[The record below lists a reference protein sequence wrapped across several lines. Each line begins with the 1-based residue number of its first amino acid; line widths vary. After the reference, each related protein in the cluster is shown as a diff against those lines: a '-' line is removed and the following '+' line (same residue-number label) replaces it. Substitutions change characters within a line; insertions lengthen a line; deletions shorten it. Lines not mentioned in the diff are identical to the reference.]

1 MAVRR
6 LEALERK
13 LKADPPLAEQV
24 RQQIAGYEHKGYAH
38 KASLTELTSTP
49 RNRVW
54 YLPIGVVTS
63 PRKPNKIRLIWDAA
77 AKVGHVSFNSQ
88 LLKGPDLLTPLPKVL
103 CQFRQF
109 SVAVSGDLME
119 MFHQLKIRYP
129 DYLSQR
135 FVFRAKPSDYP
146 QIYIMDVATF
156 GSTCSPA
163 SAQYVKNQNAKEL
176 SNEFPRAAEAIIH
189 KHYVDDYLDSFR
201 TVQEAI
207 EVVNE
212 VKTVHSRGGFKM
224 RHFLSNKAEVLRGIG
239 EVADAESKNLSLER
253 AGIVESVL
261 GMKWL
266 PGDDVFTYSFV
277 MRDDLKRIL
286 EEDLVPTKREGV
298 KVIHIFCDAS
308 EAAFSCAAYFR
319 VKLDSEI
326 QVAFIGSKT
335 KVAPLKTISIPRLE
349 LNAAVLGTRFLETL
363 QSYHSLP
370 VPWRFLWSDS
380 STVLSWIC
388 SEHRRYN
395 KFIAVRVGEILSS
408 TDQIE
413 WRWIPTK
420 LNIADQAT
428 KWNSGPRLSTE
439 NPWFRGPNFLYEE
452 EGSWPIQRLV
462 APTTEELRSDA
473 IILCHHTPRLDI
485 PIDVSRFN
493 SWTRIQR
500 TVAFVLRYVDNCRR
514 RKRHESLQLGV
525 FTQDELKRA
534 EELLWKV
541 VQKEVFAEELS
552 ILAKSQGPP
561 EKRHCTVSRSS
572 SIYKIWPFMDDR
584 GILRMRG
591 RIGMAPYIPKEA
603 KFPAILPR
611 NHPITFLIID
621 WYHRRFNH
629 ANRETVVNEIR
640 QRFEIPK
647 LRSIVEKI
655 AKNCVPCRIFK
666 AAPNPPPMASLP
678 AVRLTSFVRPFSFVG
693 IDYFGSVFVRVG
705 RSLAKR
711 WIALFTCLTV
721 RAVHMEVVHSLST
734 VSCIMAVRRFV
745 ARRGPP
751 REFYSDNGT
760 CFQGA
765 SKELKKE
772 IEKRNDAL
780 ASTFTSAETS
790 WKFIPPAAPHMGG
803 VWERLVRS
811 VKVATGAV
819 LDATRKPDDETLETV
834 ILEAEATINSR
845 PLTFVPLETADQE
858 ALTPNHSLLGGSTG
872 VKIHPTA
879 PVDSRTVLRSSWK
892 LAQFITE
899 EFWRRWLKEYLPVIT
914 RRCKWFEEVRDLAV
928 GDLVLVVSGSTRS
941 QWSRGR
947 IEQVFPGK
955 DGRIIKELD
964 FGDAHTTRAS
974 EVFLFR
980 IMEISLLFMKMMEL
994 TLYYLEEKKNT
1005 ESEKE
1010 KKEEKGMEKE
1020 NKKQK

>member
-1 MAVRR
+1 
-6 LEALERK
+6 
-13 LKADPPLAEQV
+13 
-24 RQQIAGYEHKGYAH
+24 
-38 KASLTELTSTP
+38 
-49 RNRVW
+49 
-54 YLPIGVVTS
+54 
-63 PRKPNKIRLIWDAA
+63 
-77 AKVGHVSFNSQ
+77 
-88 LLKGPDLLTPLPKVL
+88 
-103 CQFRQF
+103 
-109 SVAVSGDLME
+109 
-119 MFHQLKIRYP
+119 
-129 DYLSQR
+129 
-135 FVFRAKPSDYP
+135 
-146 QIYIMDVATF
+146 MDVATF

-176 SNEFPRAAEAIIH
+176 SNKFPRAAEAIIH

-224 RHFLSNKAEVLRGIG
+224 RHFLSNKVEVLRGIG

-286 EEDLVPTKREGV
+286 EVDHVSTKREVV
-298 KVIHIFCDAS
+298 KVVMTFVVPR
-308 EAAFSCAAYFR
+308 EGAFSCAACF
-319 VKLDSEI
+319 
-326 QVAFIGSKT
+326 
-335 KVAPLKTISIPRLE
+335 
-349 LNAAVLGTRFLETL
+349 TL
-363 QSYHSLP
+363 L
-370 VPWRFLWSDS
+370 
-380 STVLSWIC
+380 TVLSWIC

-452 EGSWPIQRLV
+452 EGSWPIQRSV

-493 SWTRIQR
+493 SCTRIQR
-500 TVAFVLRYVDNCRR
+500 TVAFVFRYVDNCRR

-525 FTQDELKRA
+525 LTQDELKRA

-541 VQKEVFAEELS
+541 AQKEVFAEELS
-552 ILAKSQGPP
+552 ILAKPQGPP

-572 SIYKIWPFMDDR
+572 SIYKTWPFMDDR
-584 GILRMRG
+584 GILRMLG
-591 RIGMAPYIPKEA
+591 RI
-603 KFPAILPR
+603 
-611 NHPITFLIID
+611 
-621 WYHRRFNH
+621 
-629 ANRETVVNEIR
+629 VVNEIR

-693 IDYFGSVFVRVG
+693 LDYFGPVFVIVG
-705 RSLAKR
+705 RSLAER
-711 WIALFTCLTV
+711 WIALFTCLAV

-734 VSCIMAVRRFV
+734 VSCIMDVRRFV
-745 ARRGPP
+745 ARRVPHENSTRTTGHVFREPARSSRKKLKNEMTPSHQHSRAPKQAGYSSLLLPP
-751 REFYSDNGT
+751 Y
-760 CFQGA
+760 
-765 SKELKKE
+765 
-772 IEKRNDAL
+772 
-780 ASTFTSAETS
+780 
-790 WKFIPPAAPHMGG
+790 GG

-834 ILEAEATINSR
+834 ILEAEAMINSR

-858 ALTPNHSLLGGSTG
+858 AWTPNHFLLGGSTG

-892 LAQFITE
+892 LPQFITE
-899 EFWRRWLKEYLPVIT
+899 GFWRRWLKEYLPVIT
-914 RRCKWFEEVRDLAV
+914 RRCKWFEEV
-928 GDLVLVVSGSTRS
+928 
-941 QWSRGR
+941 
-947 IEQVFPGK
+947 
-955 DGRIIKELD
+955 
-964 FGDAHTTRAS
+964 
-974 EVFLFR
+974 
-980 IMEISLLFMKMMEL
+980 
-994 TLYYLEEKKNT
+994 KK
-1005 ESEKE
+1005 
-1010 KKEEKGMEKE
+1010 
-1020 NKKQK
+1020 

>member
-88 LLKGPDLLTPLPKVL
+88 LLKSLNAASKSFMPIPTISSGSLWRPDGNVPPIKN
-103 CQFRQF
+103 Q
-109 SVAVSGDLME
+109 
-119 MFHQLKIRYP
+119 
-129 DYLSQR
+129 
-135 FVFRAKPSDYP
+135 PSDYP

-224 RHFLSNKAEVLRGIG
+224 RHFLSNKAEVLR
-239 EVADAESKNLSLER
+239 
-253 AGIVESVL
+253 
-261 GMKWL
+261 
-266 PGDDVFTYSFV
+266 
-277 MRDDLKRIL
+277 
-286 EEDLVPTKREGV
+286 
-298 KVIHIFCDAS
+298 
-308 EAAFSCAAYFR
+308 
-319 VKLDSEI
+319 
-326 QVAFIGSKT
+326 
-335 KVAPLKTISIPRLE
+335 
-349 LNAAVLGTRFLETL
+349 
-363 QSYHSLP
+363 
-370 VPWRFLWSDS
+370 
-380 STVLSWIC
+380 
-388 SEHRRYN
+388 
-395 KFIAVRVGEILSS
+395 
-408 TDQIE
+408 E

-428 KWNSGPRLSTE
+428 KWNSGPRLSTD

-525 FTQDELKRA
+525 LTQDELKRA

-541 VQKEVFAEELS
+541 AQKEVFAEELS

-572 SIYKIWPFMDDR
+572 SIYKTWPFMDDR

-693 IDYFGSVFVRVG
+693 LDYFGPVFVRVG

-734 VSCIMAVRRFV
+734 VSCIMVVRRFV

-819 LDATRKPDDETLETV
+819 LDATRKPPWRQ
-834 ILEAEATINSR
+834 S
-845 PLTFVPLETADQE
+845 
-858 ALTPNHSLLGGSTG
+858 SY
-872 VKIHPTA
+872 K
-879 PVDSRTVLRSSWK
+879 LR
-892 LAQFITE
+892 L
-899 EFWRRWLKEYLPVIT
+899 
-914 RRCKWFEEVRDLAV
+914 
-928 GDLVLVVSGSTRS
+928 
-941 QWSRGR
+941 
-947 IEQVFPGK
+947 
-955 DGRIIKELD
+955 
-964 FGDAHTTRAS
+964 
-974 EVFLFR
+974 
-980 IMEISLLFMKMMEL
+980 
-994 TLYYLEEKKNT
+994 
-1005 ESEKE
+1005 
-1010 KKEEKGMEKE
+1010 
-1020 NKKQK
+1020 

>member
-1 MAVRR
+1 
-6 LEALERK
+6 
-13 LKADPPLAEQV
+13 
-24 RQQIAGYEHKGYAH
+24 
-38 KASLTELTSTP
+38 
-49 RNRVW
+49 
-54 YLPIGVVTS
+54 
-63 PRKPNKIRLIWDAA
+63 
-77 AKVGHVSFNSQ
+77 
-88 LLKGPDLLTPLPKVL
+88 
-103 CQFRQF
+103 
-109 SVAVSGDLME
+109 
-119 MFHQLKIRYP
+119 
-129 DYLSQR
+129 
-135 FVFRAKPSDYP
+135 
-146 QIYIMDVATF
+146 
-156 GSTCSPA
+156 
-163 SAQYVKNQNAKEL
+163 
-176 SNEFPRAAEAIIH
+176 
-189 KHYVDDYLDSFR
+189 
-201 TVQEAI
+201 
-207 EVVNE
+207 
-212 VKTVHSRGGFKM
+212 M
-224 RHFLSNKAEVLRGIG
+224 RHFLSNKVEVLRGIG

-286 EEDLVPTKREGV
+286 EEDHVPTKPEVV
-298 KVIHIFCDAS
+298 KVVMTLFDPLGLIAFFLVHGKILIQDIWARGIGWDDAIPNDLYERWRTWTNLFPELDLLRIPRCYFRSALPENVNNLQIHIFCDAS
-308 EAAFSCAAYFR
+308 EVAFSCAANFR
-319 VKLDSEI
+319 VKLDGEI

-370 VPWRFLWSDS
+370 VSRRFLWSDS

-408 TDQIE
+408 TNQIE

-525 FTQDELKRA
+525 LTQDELKRA

-541 VQKEVFAEELS
+541 AQKEVFAEELS

-572 SIYKIWPFMDDR
+572 SIYKTWPFMDDR

-647 LRSIVEKI
+647 LR
-655 AKNCVPCRIFK
+655 
-666 AAPNPPPMASLP
+666 
-678 AVRLTSFVRPFSFVG
+678 
-693 IDYFGSVFVRVG
+693 
-705 RSLAKR
+705 
-711 WIALFTCLTV
+711 
-721 RAVHMEVVHSLST
+721 
-734 VSCIMAVRRFV
+734 
-745 ARRGPP
+745 
-751 REFYSDNGT
+751 
-760 CFQGA
+760 
-765 SKELKKE
+765 
-772 IEKRNDAL
+772 
-780 ASTFTSAETS
+780 
-790 WKFIPPAAPHMGG
+790 
-803 VWERLVRS
+803 
-811 VKVATGAV
+811 
-819 LDATRKPDDETLETV
+819 
-834 ILEAEATINSR
+834 
-845 PLTFVPLETADQE
+845 
-858 ALTPNHSLLGGSTG
+858 
-872 VKIHPTA
+872 
-879 PVDSRTVLRSSWK
+879 
-892 LAQFITE
+892 
-899 EFWRRWLKEYLPVIT
+899 
-914 RRCKWFEEVRDLAV
+914 
-928 GDLVLVVSGSTRS
+928 
-941 QWSRGR
+941 
-947 IEQVFPGK
+947 
-955 DGRIIKELD
+955 
-964 FGDAHTTRAS
+964 
-974 EVFLFR
+974 
-980 IMEISLLFMKMMEL
+980 
-994 TLYYLEEKKNT
+994 
-1005 ESEKE
+1005 
-1010 KKEEKGMEKE
+1010 
-1020 NKKQK
+1020 